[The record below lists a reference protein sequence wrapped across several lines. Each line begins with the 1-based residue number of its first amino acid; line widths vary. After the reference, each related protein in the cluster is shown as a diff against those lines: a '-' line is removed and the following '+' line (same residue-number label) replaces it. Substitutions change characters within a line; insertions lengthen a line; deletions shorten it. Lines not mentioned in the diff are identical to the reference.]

1 MSIVESLNLSPIR
14 RGGKKSLAVNEEL
27 SKYFVPAYESIGNLR
42 REKNIFMKIKENE
55 RIYNE
60 AYRKF
65 HERKE
70 KNPNF
75 GRTKHLAAN
84 SNSNNRNRKKKQK
97 SEADLF
103 KIHHTDELGEYI
115 DHPNFKSH
123 FKALNKFTLE
133 NRRRAK
139 ILKQHQH
146 HLKKLEERQCE
157 IFFNKRAKREQ
168 QIHERLVGSK
178 QLIQEKMLNEKIRRM
193 RKRNKLLINRGDE
206 QRRKKIEWNEKRSK
220 MRAIELGKTLQ
231 KEQQVKYCKYTRLR
245 TEAEKIQRKN
255 EQNFNK
261 SYGSIN
267 NHPLVRQFINNS

>member
-14 RGGKKSLAVNEEL
+14 RGGKKSLTVNEEL
-27 SKYFVPAYESIGNLR
+27 SKYFVPAYESIDNLR
-42 REKNIFMKIKENE
+42 REKNVFMKIKENE

-60 AYRKF
+60 VYQKF
-65 HERKE
+65 RERKE

-84 SNSNNRNRKKKQK
+84 SDNNNRRRKKKQK

-115 DHPNFKSH
+115 NHPNFKSR
-123 FKALNKFTLE
+123 FKALKKFTLE

-139 ILKQHQH
+139 VLKQHQH
-146 HLKKLEERQCE
+146 RLKKREEKQRE
-157 IFFNKRAKREQ
+157 DFFNKRAKREQ

-178 QLIQEKMLNEKIRRM
+178 QLIQEKMLDEKIRSM
-193 RKRNKLLINRGDE
+193 RKRNKLLINRGE
-206 QRRKKIEWNEKRSK
+206 QQRRKKREWNEKRAK
-220 MRAIELGKTLQ
+220 LRAIELGKTLL

-245 TEAEKIQRKN
+245 HEAEKIQRRN
-255 EQNFNK
+255 EQNFNEI
-261 SYGSIN
+261 YGSVN